1 MTGACDA
8 TLYIEDADLGRN
20 VARIPELVDS
30 INIQATGQVFTSSAD
45 GCDAEHTS
53 VAQRRLPGQFA
64 RSSNTAIATSNIAHS
79 SYATSVPA
87 LTPHT
92 QSAIYRSS
100 EH

>member
-8 TLYIEDADLGRN
+8 TLSMGDADLGRN
-20 VARIPELVDS
+20 VARIPEIVDS

-53 VAQRRLPGQFA
+53 IAQRRLPGQFE
-64 RSSNTAIATSNIAHS
+64 RSSNTAIATSNIVRS
-79 SYATSVPA
+79 SYATPVPA
-87 LTPHT
+87 LTPHA
-92 QSAIYRSS
+92 QSVIYRSS

>member
-8 TLYIEDADLGRN
+8 ALYREDADLGRN

-45 GCDAEHTS
+45 ACDAEHLS
-53 VAQRRLPGQFA
+53 IAQQKLQGRFA

-87 LTPHT
+87 LTPDA